1 MVSLLIEAGAS
12 INALDGNY
20 GTPLDAAIFAWR
32 ASQDNAAWAK
42 NLMEIITIIK
52 AKGGKPAD
60 EL

>member
-1 MVSLLIEAGAS
+1 MHLR
-12 INALDGNY
+12 NALVDVEQEF
-20 GTPLDAAIFAWR
+20 LDAATFAWR